1 MERTPEIKKF
11 IEDHQELFWY
21 TPAPKSEMVT
31 DELLVETILNYGQ
44 LNDIREL
51 FNIAGKK
58 NVAAIFFDGIRK
70 SARKRNNY
78 NELTINYFTL
88 FFNRYAC

>member
-21 TPAPKSEMVT
+21 SPAPKGETVT

-44 LNDIREL
+44 LSDIQEL
-51 FNIAGKK
+51 FNIVGKK
-58 NVAAIFFDGIRK
+58 NVATIFFDNIGKSERRK
-70 SARKRNNY
+70 NNY
-78 NELTINYFTL
+78 NELTANYFTL
-88 FFNRYAC
+88 YFNSYAH

>member
-21 TPAPKSEMVT
+21 SPPPKSETVT

-44 LNDIREL
+44 LNDIRKL
-51 FNIAGKK
+51 FNIVGQK
-58 NVAAIFFDGIRK
+58 NVAAIFFDEIKK
-70 SARKRNNY
+70 SERRRNNY
-78 NELTINYFTL
+78 NELTANYFTL
-88 FFNRYAC
+88 FFNRYAH